1 MVNSAYRETP
11 QFDLKYTRV
20 EIQLSLREGMDDALM
35 EAIRSDF
42 PILTRT
48 MDGGRPLVY
57 LDNAA
62 TTQKPRQ
69 VIEAMN
75 SYYENTNSNVHRAVH
90 TLAEK
95 QLKDTKTLEQKLLIF
110 GAPRDHLIL
119 PVELLKQSI

>member
-1 MVNSAYRETP
+1 MNH
-11 QFDLKYTRV
+11 TRV
-20 EIQLSLREGMDDALM
+20 EIQLSPPVVMDDALM

-90 TLAEK
+90 TLAGEATEGYENARTEIYYAK
-95 QLKDTKTLEQKLLIF
+95 RKYKFPIDF
-110 GAPRDHLIL
+110 
-119 PVELLKQSI
+119 